1 MNMRSAAVV
10 TYTVHEPPETA
21 ADRVDRASDLLF
33 VKDGFH
39 WLTALCPPFGML
51 IKRLWLELLGYVLIV
66 SAIAGLL
73 GWIGINA
80 SWIALLV
87 MAFNF
92 YLGFEVSSLER
103 SHLDRNGWR
112 TLGSVTGRNLAECER
127 RFFETWLPDQPI
139 ITAAKSHP
147 LHASPG
153 LTGLSGRPGGGWPF
167 GAKA

>member
-1 MNMRSAAVV
+1 MNMRSSAVS
-10 TYTVHEPPETA
+10 TYTVHEPPDAA

-39 WLTALCPPFGML
+39 WLTAVCPPIGL
-51 IKRLWLELLGYVLIV
+51 LSKRLWLELLGYVLIV
-66 SAIAGLL
+66 GIGTSLLSWAGV
-73 GWIGINA
+73 NTN
-80 SWIALLV
+80 WIALFVAALSV
-87 MAFNF
+87 

-103 SHLDRNGWR
+103 NLLDRNGWR

-139 ITAAKSHP
+139 ITAAKSQSAHVR
-147 LHASPG
+147 G
-153 LTGLSGRPGGGWPF
+153 GLSGRSGGGWPF

>member
-1 MNMRSAAVV
+1 MNMRSSAVA
-10 TYTVHEPPETA
+10 TYTVHEPPDAA

-39 WLTALCPPFGML
+39 WLTAACPPIGL
-51 IKRLWLELLGYVLIV
+51 LSKRLWLELLGYVLIV
-66 SAIAGLL
+66 GIVTSLLSWAGVNTN
-73 GWIGINA
+73 WIVLFVT
-80 SWIALLV
+80 ALSV
-87 MAFNF
+87 

-103 SHLDRNGWR
+103 NLLDRNGWR

-139 ITAAKSHP
+139 ITAAKSQSAHVQ
-147 LHASPG
+147 
-153 LTGLSGRPGGGWPF
+153 TGLSGRSGSGWPF